1 MTAETAK
8 MKKIIFII
16 SLIICIYSDVKAEY
30 NGQHF
35 TFIIQTNQGESI
47 KAYNYVADGYFSND
61 SIGNQ
66 AYLLMVLG
74 YPTSFSDDSFTFFQD
89 RISYTYNYPGDPNKE
104 EYKVFQLIQEKS
116 ILKSEIQKITI
127 TDKFEFTYSVG
138 IHNELNASDRSW
150 MISKPRE
157 SVNYGVY
164 LCEYLIFV
172 HKPTKTTRLV
182 LEELKKLSTEY
193 IGEDLEDAKLEEY
206 AEAFQLLLK
215 KLTSEQVV
223 IVAGCSC

>member
-1 MTAETAK
+1 
-8 MKKIIFII
+8 MKNLQ
-16 SLIICIYSDVKAEY
+16 LILFLVLFNIQAKAEY

-61 SIGNQ
+61 SMGNQ
-66 AYLLMVLG
+66 AYLLRVLG
-74 YPTSFSDDSFTFFQD
+74 YPKSFSDDSFTFFQD

-104 EYKVFQLIQEKS
+104 EYKVYQLIQEKS
-116 ILKSEIQKITI
+116 ILESEIQKITI
-127 TDKFEFTYSVG
+127 TDQFEFTYSIG
-138 IHNELNASDRSW
+138 IHNELKASDRSW
-150 MISKPRE
+150 IISKPKE

>member
-66 AYLLMVLG
+66 AYLLRVLG

-127 TDKFEFTYSVG
+127 TDQFEFTYSIG
-138 IHNELNASDRSW
+138 IHNELKASDRSW
-150 MISKPRE
+150 IITKPKE

-172 HKPTKTTRLV
+172 HKPTNTTRLV

>member
-1 MTAETAK
+1 LTAETAK

-66 AYLLMVLG
+66 AYLLRVLG

>member
-66 AYLLMVLG
+66 AYLLRVLG

>member
-1 MTAETAK
+1 LASETDK
-8 MKKIIFII
+8 MKKIIFLF

-35 TFIIQTNQGESI
+35 TFIMLTNQGESI

-61 SIGNQ
+61 SMGNQ
-66 AYLLMVLG
+66 AYLLRVLG

-89 RISYTYNYPGDPNKE
+89 RIGYTYNYPGDPNKE
-104 EYKVFQLIQEKS
+104 EYKAYQLIQEKS
-116 ILKSEIQKITI
+116 ILKREIQKITI
-127 TDKFEFTYSVG
+127 TDRFEFTYSIG
-138 IHNELNASDRSW
+138 IHNALKATDRTW
-150 MISKPRE
+150 MKSKPKE

-193 IGEDLEDAKLEEY
+193 SGEDLEDAKLEEY
-206 AEAFQLLLK
+206 AEAFELLLK
-215 KLTSEQVV
+215 KLNFEQVV
-223 IVAGCSC
+223 IVTGCSC

>member
-1 MTAETAK
+1 M
-8 MKKIIFII
+8 
-16 SLIICIYSDVKAEY
+16 
-30 NGQHF
+30 
-35 TFIIQTNQGESI
+35 
-47 KAYNYVADGYFSND
+47 
-61 SIGNQ
+61 GNQ
-66 AYLLMVLG
+66 AYLLRVLR
-74 YPTSFSDDSFTFFQD
+74 YPNAFSDDSFTFFQD

-127 TDKFEFTYSVG
+127 TDKFEFTYSIG
-138 IHNELNASDRSW
+138 IHNELKASDRSW

-206 AEAFQLLLK
+206 AEAFRLILK
-215 KLTSEQVV
+215 KLASEKAV
-223 IVAGCSC
+223 IVVGCSC